1 MRGILQDH
9 YGVDLKS
16 IQWWCQ
22 EGEDVPFEPAK
33 WMKINR
39 VPSGKNV
46 DRMLLDGE
54 LEGALYP
61 EVLPSIRKS
70 SSKVA
75 LLFPDPKA
83 AEIDYY
89 KAAYFPSCTRW

>member
-9 YGVDLKS
+9 YGVDLK
-16 IQWWCQ
+16 
-22 EGEDVPFEPAK
+22 EHPMVVPTAEDVPFEPAK

-46 DRMLLDGE
+46 DQMLLDGE

-61 EVLPSIRKS
+61 EVLPSIRKRF
-70 SSKVA
+70 SKVA

-83 AEIDYY
+83 AEIDYL
-89 KAAYFPSCTRW
+89 